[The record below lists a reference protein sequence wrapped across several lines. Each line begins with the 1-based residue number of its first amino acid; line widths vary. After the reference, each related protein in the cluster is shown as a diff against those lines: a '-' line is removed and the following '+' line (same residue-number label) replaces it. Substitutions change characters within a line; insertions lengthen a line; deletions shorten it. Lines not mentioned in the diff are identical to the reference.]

1 MLFRR
6 SAAGRRTP
14 VLGGVFRSAQRQR
27 RSFAAQLPAR
37 KWHRAVGVLRLRL
50 HEKAGATSRIARRL
64 VSAHAAP
71 RPERGSLSTKFQ
83 APSSKEIPSS
93 KVQRAPRTRL
103 EIGDCSSLC
112 CLEIE
117 FWSFI
122 RHSSFG
128 FRHFR
133 AGARAQAREESR
145 RIYVS

>member
-1 MLFRR
+1 MLFLR

-71 RPERGSLSTKFQ
+71 RPERGSLSTNSKHQVPKKFQ
-83 APSSKEIPSS
+83 APKSKER
-93 KVQRAPRTRL
+93 RALGWRL
-103 EIGDCSSLC
+103 AIAVP
-112 CLEIE
+112 
-117 FWSFI
+117 FAVW
-122 RHSSFG
+122 
-128 FRHFR
+128 
-133 AGARAQAREESR
+133 
-145 RIYVS
+145 